1 MSKSNNMLEKYKYKK
16 IILASKSPRRHEL
29 LKGLDLDF
37 STINISI
44 EENYPQNLKHK
55 EITEFLCKSKANA
68 IENIEENQL
77 YITADTIVWHQN
89 TALEKPKDKAN
100 AIEILKKLSGKKHEV
115 ITSVGLFSKNN
126 SLIISDIT
134 LVNFDELS
142 TEEIEYYVEK
152 YKPYDKAGAYGVQEW
167 IGYIGVKS
175 IQGSYYNVMGLPVN
189 KLYKALK
196 EFNF

>member
-126 SLIISDIT
+126 SLIISDTT

>member
-142 TEEIEYYVEK
+142 TEEIEYYVQK

>member
-1 MSKSNNMLEKYKYKK
+1 MLKKYNNID

-44 EENYPQNLKHK
+44 EENYPSNLKHK
-55 EITEFLCKSKANA
+55 EITEFLCKSKATA
-68 IENIEENQL
+68 IENIQENQL
-77 YITADTIVWHQN
+77 FITADTIVWQEN
-89 TALEKPKDKAN
+89 TALEKPKDKEN

-115 ITSVGLFSKNN
+115 ITSVGLFSTNN

-134 LVNFDELS
+134 IVNFEELS
-142 TEEIEYYVEK
+142 IDEIEYYVEK